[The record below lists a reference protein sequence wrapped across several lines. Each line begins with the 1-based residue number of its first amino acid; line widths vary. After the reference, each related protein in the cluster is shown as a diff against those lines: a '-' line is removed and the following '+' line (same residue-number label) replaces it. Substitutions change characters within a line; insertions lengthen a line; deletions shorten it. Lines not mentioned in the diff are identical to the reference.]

1 MNDDTR
7 ILIRAGAI
15 GATVASLLI
24 VCLAFT
30 PWPFDFAMPGDPV
43 IAGEIAL
50 SAPEAAAFKTSVG
63 ILFSID
69 DVFLLGW
76 VIAWIGLAAL
86 LRKEHAEISK
96 LTLVIGLAGAL
107 LDFSENA
114 IMWSLTQGIAA
125 GAAPAIGWGIGWRVV
140 RHLSYL
146 LPYVAAVIAM
156 IGLWADGGFGR
167 IAAIIAL
174 VALLPA
180 IVGLYV
186 PAIEI
191 VSSVWYLVWFVL
203 LAIHLWRESAA
214 AV

>member
-1 MNDDTR
+1 MNDSR
-7 ILIRAGAI
+7 FIIRAGAI
-15 GATVASLLI
+15 GAIVASLLLI
-24 VCLAFT
+24 GMTFV
-30 PWPFDFAMPGDPV
+30 PWPFDFAMPGDAV

-69 DVFLLGW
+69 DIFLLGW

-86 LRKEHAEISK
+86 LKKEHEKIAQ
-96 LTLVIGLAGAL
+96 LTLVVGLVGAL

-125 GAAPAIGWGIGWRVV
+125 GVVPATGWGIAWRVV

-156 IGLWADGGFGR
+156 IGLWAEGGLGR

-174 VALLPA
+174 VALIPA

-186 PAIEI
+186 PALEI

-214 AV
+214 SA